1 MEKQQE
7 QATNVNNTNSNVK
20 KQSMHFQST
29 IDHQEKLQQQR
40 QDDETRTRLS
50 YLPRENLFRVVEHFS
65 GFGLTNHLAL
75 ERDDLVY
82 VLKKSDPCG
91 NSLNWFV
98 DNGSRD
104 SNIPHLILNLL
115 YFCCLISRE
124 RFSSSEH
131 FASACIK

>member
-1 MEKQQE
+1 MLVYGNLIYWDLKVWILKHLEKQQE
-7 QATNVNNTNSNVK
+7 QAASVNNSNINLK

-29 IDHQEKLQQQR
+29 IDHQEKLQQQQQR
-40 QDDETRTRLS
+40 QDDETRARLS

-75 ERDDLVY
+75 EIDDLVY

-98 DNGSRD
+98 DNGSRN
-104 SNIPHLILNLL
+104 SNTIPS
-115 YFCCLISRE
+115 F
-124 RFSSSEH
+124 
-131 FASACIK
+131 